1 VAIQAPTLGRLP
13 PVDSL
18 FSDGFGYGNRDARYG
33 GSMKSKLTVSLFLIA
48 FVISGF
54 ARPLIA
60 AETRISIGVTETM
73 ETFNPYGDSVSL
85 MYSVWCMVLGCLG
98 TYDFDKG
105 QHVGLLVEKWEVKD
119 PRNWLFYLR
128 KDNRFHDGSP
138 VTAEDVVHSLKRT
151 RSDPFTKQFQ
161 NVSAVAGEAVVDKY
175 TVRITTKEPTAP
187 LLEYLFDRIIVTS
200 KAIYDKYGPE
210 VADRQHPVG
219 AGPFK
224 FRELIPG
231 QRLVIGKDKSHPM
244 WKQYPQAPD
253 EIVFRLMREPEQRV
267 TALLNN
273 EIQIAQFVPPHMRER
288 VERSANHKIVKFHTA
303 EIMFLAMMPK
313 VKPWDNK
320 FVRQAVAYAID
331 RDTII
336 KTLLRGEAS
345 RLDGPIG
352 EGQYGYDPN
361 LQPKYT
367 YNPEKARSLLK
378 QAGYPNGVDVELSTP
393 VGRYTLDKQITEAM
407 VPMLN
412 AAGIRTKLLTPEWAT
427 LWANVQVGKVP
438 FYYMGRGGVVDPSAA
453 LSQYFETGA
462 SPRVGFSNPKL
473 DELLSAERQAFDPVK
488 RKKLLSQA
496 MSLIT
501 EEAPAHFLWRHQLL
515 FAMAKNVDYRPL
527 PSERI
532 YGWNMKVR

>member
-1 VAIQAPTLGRLP
+1 MKRKITAV
-13 PVDSL
+13 L
-18 FSDGFGYGNRDARYG
+18 FCLSVTA
-33 GSMKSKLTVSLFLIA
+33 
-48 FVISGF
+48 VISH
-54 ARPLIA
+54 RPLGA

-73 ETFNPYGDSVSL
+73 DTFNPYADSVSL
-85 MYSVWCMVLGCLG
+85 MYSVWCQVLGCLG

-105 QHVGLLVEKWEVKD
+105 QHVGLVIERWEVKD
-119 PRNWLFYLR
+119 PHNWLFHVR
-128 KDNRFHDGSP
+128 KGLKFHNGTP
-138 VTAEDVVHSLKRT
+138 VTAHDIVHSMGRT
-151 RSDPFTKQFQ
+151 RKDPYSKQTQ
-161 NVSAVAGEAVVDKY
+161 NISAVASEKALNDY
-175 TVRITTKEPTAP
+175 TVQVTTKIPTAP
-187 LLEYLFDRIIVTS
+187 LLEYLFDRIIITS
-200 KAIYDKYGPE
+200 KALYDKHGPE
-210 VADRQHPVG
+210 VADRQHPFG
-219 AGPFK
+219 AGPYK

-273 EIQIAQFVPPHMRER
+273 EIQIAQFVPPHLRER
-288 VERSANHKIVKFHTA
+288 VERSEKHKIVKFHAA

-320 FVRQAVAYAID
+320 LVRQAVGYAID
-331 RDTII
+331 RETIM

-361 LQPKYT
+361 LQPRYN
-367 YNPEKARSLLK
+367 YNPEKARELLK
-378 QAGYPNGVDVELSTP
+378 QAGYPNGVDVELQTP
-393 VGRYTLDKQITEAM
+393 VGRYTLDKQITEAI
-407 VPMLN
+407 VPMLT
-412 AAGIRTKLLTPEWAT
+412 AAGIRTKLLTPDWAT

-438 FYYMGRGGVVDPSAA
+438 FYYMGRGSVVDPSSA

-462 SPRVGFSNPKL
+462 SPRIGFSNAKV
-473 DELLSAERQAFDPVK
+473 DELLKAERQNFDPAK
-488 RKKLLSQA
+488 RKKILAEA
-496 MSLIT
+496 MSVIT
-501 EEAPAHFLWRHQLL
+501 EEAPAQFLWRHQLL
-515 FAMAKNVDYRPL
+515 FGMAKNLDYRPL

>member
-1 VAIQAPTLGRLP
+1 MKQLMVILLLLVLSASAALRPA
-13 PVDSL
+13 DS
-18 FSDGFGYGNRDARYG
+18 
-33 GSMKSKLTVSLFLIA
+33 
-48 FVISGF
+48 
-54 ARPLIA
+54 

-73 ETFNPYGDSVSL
+73 DTFNPYADSVSL
-85 MYSVWCMVLGCLG
+85 MYSVWCQVLGCLG

-105 QHVGLLVEKWEVKD
+105 QHVGLVLESWEVKD
-119 PRNWLFYLR
+119 PNNWLFHVR
-128 KDNRFHDGSP
+128 KGLKFHNGTP
-138 VTAEDVVHSLKRT
+138 VTARDIVHSMGRT
-151 RSDPFTKQFQ
+151 RSDPQSKQTQ
-161 NVSAVAGEAVVDKY
+161 NISAVASEKALNDY
-175 TVRITTKEPTAP
+175 TVQVTTKIPTAP
-187 LLEYLFDRIIVTS
+187 LLDYLFDRIIITS
-200 KAIYDKYGPE
+200 KDLYDKYGAE
-210 VADRQHPVG
+210 VADKQYPFG
-219 AGPFK
+219 AGPYK

-253 EIVFRLMREPEQRV
+253 EIVFRIMREPEQRV

-273 EIQIAQFVPPHMRER
+273 EIQIAQFVPPHLRER

-303 EIMFLAMMPK
+303 ELMFLAMMPK

-320 FVRQAVAYAID
+320 LVRQAVAYAID
-331 RDTII
+331 RDMII

-352 EGQYGYDPN
+352 EGQYGYDPK

-367 YNPEKARSLLK
+367 YNPEKAKELLK
-378 QAGYPNGVDVELSTP
+378 QAGYPNGVDVELQTP
-393 VGRYTLDKQITEAM
+393 VGRYTLDKQVSEAM
-407 VPMLN
+407 IPMLN
-412 AAGIRTKLLTPEWAT
+412 AAGFRAKLATPDWAT

-453 LSQYFETGA
+453 LSQYFETGG
-462 SPRVGFSNPKL
+462 SPRIGYSNPKV
-473 DELLSAERQAFDPVK
+473 DELLKQERQTFDPAK
-488 RKKLLSQA
+488 RKKALAEA

-515 FAMAKNVDYRPL
+515 FGMAKNVDYRPL

-532 YGWNMKVR
+532 FGWNMKVR

>member
-1 VAIQAPTLGRLP
+1 
-13 PVDSL
+13 
-18 FSDGFGYGNRDARYG
+18 
-33 GSMKSKLTVSLFLIA
+33 MKRGAIA
-48 FVISGF
+48 FVFLAVF
-54 ARPLIA
+54 AIAAPIRPLPA

-73 ETFNPYGDSVSL
+73 DTFNPYADSVSL
-85 MYSVWCMVLGCLG
+85 MYSVWCQVLGCLG

-105 QHVGLLVEKWEVKD
+105 QHVGLVVERWEVKD
-119 PRNWLFYLR
+119 PNNWIFHVR
-128 KDNRFHDGSP
+128 KGLKFHNGMP
-138 VTAEDVVHSLKRT
+138 VTARDIVHSMGRT
-151 RSDPFTKQFQ
+151 RSDPQSKQRQ
-161 NVSAVAGEAVVDKY
+161 NIAAVASEKALNDY
-175 TVRITTKEPTAP
+175 TVQVTTKIPTAP
-187 LLEYLFDRIIVTS
+187 LLDYLFDRIIVTS
-200 KAIYDKYGPE
+200 KDLYDKYGAD
-210 VADRQHPVG
+210 VADRQHPFG
-219 AGPFK
+219 AGPYK

-253 EIVFRLMREPEQRV
+253 EIVFRIMREPEQRV

-273 EIQIAQFVPPHMRER
+273 EIQIAQFVPPHLRER

-303 EIMFLAMMPK
+303 EIMFLGMMPK
-313 VKPWDNK
+313 VKPWDSK
-320 FVRQAVAYAID
+320 LVRQAVAYAID

-336 KTLLRGEAS
+336 KTLLRGEAA

-367 YNPEKARSLLK
+367 YNPEKARELLK

-393 VGRYTLDKQITEAM
+393 VGRYTLDKQISEAI

-412 AAGIRTKLLTPEWAT
+412 AAGFRAKLLTPEWAT
-427 LWANVQVGKVP
+427 LWANVQLGKVP

-453 LSQYFETGA
+453 LAQYFETGG
-462 SPRVGFSNPKL
+462 SPRIGYSNPKV
-473 DELLSAERQAFDPVK
+473 DELLKAERQAFDPAK
-488 RKKLLSQA
+488 RKKLLAQA

-501 EEAPAHFLWRHQLL
+501 DEAPAHFLWRHQLL
-515 FAMAKNVDYRPL
+515 FGMAKNVDYRPL

-532 YGWNMKVR
+532 FGWNMKIR

>member
-1 VAIQAPTLGRLP
+1 MKRSLIVMLVLTLLTWTGAPR
-13 PVDSL
+13 PV
-18 FSDGFGYGNRDARYG
+18 
-33 GSMKSKLTVSLFLIA
+33 M
-48 FVISGF
+48 
-54 ARPLIA
+54 A

-73 ETFNPYGDSVSL
+73 ETFNPYADSVSL

-105 QHVGLLVEKWEVKD
+105 QHVGLLVDKWEVKD
-119 PRNWLFYLR
+119 PKTWLFHLR
-128 KDNRFHDGSP
+128 KDVKFHNGMP
-138 VTAEDVVHSLKRT
+138 LTADDVVHSIRRT
-151 RSDPFTKQFQ
+151 RSDPYTKQFQ
-161 NVSAVAGEAVVDKY
+161 NVSAVAGEAAVDKY
-175 TVRITTKEPTAP
+175 TVRITTKAPTAP
-187 LLEYLFDRIIVTS
+187 LLEYLFDRIIITS
-200 KAIYDKYGPE
+200 KSVYDKYGADA
-210 VADRQHPVG
+210 ADRQPIG
-219 AGPFK
+219 AGPYK

-253 EIVFRLMREPEQRV
+253 EIVFRLMREPEQRI

-273 EIQIAQFVPPHMRER
+273 EIQIAQFVPPHLRER
-288 VERSANHKIVKFHTA
+288 VERSPNHKIVKFHTA

-320 FVRQAVAYAID
+320 LVRQAVGYAID

-336 KTLLRGEAS
+336 KTILRGEAS

-352 EGQYGYDPN
+352 EGQYAYDPN
-361 LQPKYT
+361 LQPRYA
-367 YNPEKARSLLK
+367 YNPEKAKELLK

-393 VGRYTLDKQITEAM
+393 VGRYTLDKQISEAM
-407 VPMLN
+407 VPMLT
-412 AAGIRTKLLTPEWAT
+412 AVGIRTKLLTPEWPT

-453 LSQYFETGA
+453 LAQYFETGA
-462 SPRVGFSNPKL
+462 SPRIGYSNKKL
-473 DELLSAERQAFDPVK
+473 DALLAAERQAFDPAK
-488 RKKLLSQA
+488 RKKLLGEA

-501 EEAPAHFLWRHQLL
+501 EEAPAQFMWRHQLL
-515 FAMAKNVDYRPL
+515 FGLAKNVDYRPL

-532 YGWNMKVR
+532 YGWNMKIR

>member
-1 VAIQAPTLGRLP
+1 MKRKIQIAHSVGALVVLLFVLSGVAHP
-13 PVDSL
+13 
-18 FSDGFGYGNRDARYG
+18 
-33 GSMKSKLTVSLFLIA
+33 
-48 FVISGF
+48 
-54 ARPLIA
+54 
-60 AETRISIGVTETM
+60 AERRISVGVTETM

-85 MYSVWCMVLGCLG
+85 MYSIWCQVLGCLG

-119 PRNWLFYLR
+119 PKTWFFYLR

-138 VTAEDVVHSLKRT
+138 VTAEDVVHSIRRT
-151 RSDPFTKQFQ
+151 RSDPYTKQFQ
-161 NVSAVAGEAVVDKY
+161 NVSAVVGEAAVDKY
-175 TVRITTKEPTAP
+175 IVRVNTKEPTAP
-187 LLEYLFDRIIVTS
+187 LLDYLFDRVIVTS
-200 KAIYDKYGPE
+200 KAIHDKYGPE
-210 VADRQHPVG
+210 VADKQYPVG
-219 AGPFK
+219 AGPYK

-231 QRLVIGKDKSHPM
+231 QRLVIGKDKKHPM

-273 EIQIAQFVPPHMRER
+273 EIQIAQFVPPHLRER

-313 VKPWDNK
+313 VKPWDNRL
-320 FVRQAVAYAID
+320 VRQAVGYAID

-361 LQPKYT
+361 LQPRYT
-367 YNPEKARSLLK
+367 YNPEKARELLK

-393 VGRYTLDKQITEAM
+393 VGRYTLDKQITEAI
-407 VPMLN
+407 VPMLS
-412 AAGIRTKLLTPEWAT
+412 AVGLRTKLLTPEWAT

-453 LSQYFETGA
+453 LAQYFETGA
-462 SPRVGFSNPKL
+462 SPRIGYSNPKL
-473 DELLSAERQAFDPVK
+473 DELLAAERQAFDSAK
-488 RKKLLSQA
+488 RKKLLAQA

-501 EEAPAHFLWRHQLL
+501 EEAPAQFMWRHQLL
-515 FAMAKNVDYRPL
+515 FGLAKNVDYRPL

-532 YGWNMKVR
+532 YGWNMKIR

>member
-1 VAIQAPTLGRLP
+1 MKAKNRGGCLILVFILFVLSTGNHRL
-13 PVDSL
+13 S
-18 FSDGFGYGNRDARYG
+18 
-33 GSMKSKLTVSLFLIA
+33 
-48 FVISGF
+48 
-54 ARPLIA
+54 A

-85 MYSVWCMVLGCLG
+85 MYSIWCQVLGCLG
-98 TYDFDKG
+98 TYDFDKN
-105 QHVGLLVEKWEVKD
+105 QPVGLLVERWEVKD
-119 PRNWLFYLR
+119 PKTWLFHLR
-128 KDNRFHDGSP
+128 RDIKFHNGMP
-138 VTAEDVVHSLKRT
+138 LTADDVVHSIRRIRT
-151 RSDPFTKQFQ
+151 DPLSKQRQ
-161 NVSAVAGEAVVDKY
+161 NISAIASESAVDKY
-175 TVRITTKEPTAP
+175 TVRIITKAPTAP
-187 LLEYLFDRIIVTS
+187 LLDYLFDRVMITS
-200 KAIYDKYGPE
+200 KAIYDKYGPD
-210 VADRQHPVG
+210 VADRQYPIG
-219 AGPFK
+219 AGPYK

-231 QRLVIGKDKSHPM
+231 QRLVIGKDPTHPM
-244 WKQYPQAPD
+244 WKQYKQAPD
-253 EIVFRLMREPEQRV
+253 EIVFRIMREPEQRV

-273 EIQIAQFVPPHMRER
+273 EIQIAQFVPPHLRER
-288 VERSANHKIVKFHTA
+288 VEQSPRHKIVKFHTA

-313 VKPWDNK
+313 FKPWDNK
-320 FVRQAVAYAID
+320 LVRQAIAYAID

-367 YNPEKARSLLK
+367 YNPEKARELLR

-393 VGRYTLDKQITEAM
+393 VGRYTLDKQVTEAM
-407 VPMLN
+407 VPMLT
-412 AAGIRTKLLTPEWAT
+412 AVGIRTKLVTPEWAT

-453 LSQYFETGA
+453 LSQYFETGG
-462 SPRVGFSNPKL
+462 SPRIGYSNPKL
-473 DELLSAERQAFDPVK
+473 DELLSAERQAFDPSK
-488 RKKLLSQA
+488 RKKLLGQA

-515 FAMAKNVDYRPL
+515 FGMAKNIDYRPL

-532 YGWNMKVR
+532 YGWNIKVR

>member
-1 VAIQAPTLGRLP
+1 
-13 PVDSL
+13 
-18 FSDGFGYGNRDARYG
+18 
-33 GSMKSKLTVSLFLIA
+33 MKRRVIGIWLLLTVSVWFL
-48 FVISGF
+48 G
-54 ARPLIA
+54 ARPYARA

-105 QHVGLLVEKWEVKD
+105 QHVGLLVESWEVKD
-119 PRNWLFYLR
+119 PKTWLFHLR
-128 KDNRFHDGSP
+128 KSNRFHDGSP

-187 LLEYLFDRIIVTS
+187 LLDYLFDRVIVTS

-210 VADRQHPVG
+210 VADRQYPVG
-219 AGPFK
+219 AGPYR

-273 EIQIAQFVPPHMRER
+273 EIQIAQFVPPHLRER
-288 VERSANHKIVKFHTA
+288 VERSPNHKIVKFHSA

-320 FVRQAVAYAID
+320 LVRQAVGYAID

-367 YNPEKARSLLK
+367 YNPEKARELLK

-393 VGRYTLDKQITEAM
+393 VGRYTLDKQVTEAM
-407 VPMLN
+407 VPMLS
-412 AAGIRTKLLTPEWAT
+412 AVGIRTKLLTPEWAT

-462 SPRVGFSNPKL
+462 SPRIGYSNPKL
-473 DELLSAERQAFDPVK
+473 DEMLAAERQAFDPAK

-501 EEAPAHFLWRHQLL
+501 DEAPAQFMWRHQLL
-515 FAMAKNVDYRPL
+515 FGMAKNIDYRPL

-532 YGWNMKVR
+532 FGWNMKVR

>member
-1 VAIQAPTLGRLP
+1 
-13 PVDSL
+13 
-18 FSDGFGYGNRDARYG
+18 
-33 GSMKSKLTVSLFLIA
+33 
-48 FVISGF
+48 
-54 ARPLIA
+54 
-60 AETRISIGVTETM
+60 M
-73 ETFNPYGDSVSL
+73 ETFNPYGDSVAL
-85 MYSVWCMVLGCLG
+85 MYSVWCQVLGCLG

-105 QHVGLLVEKWEVKD
+105 QQVGLLVESWEVKD
-119 PRNWLFYLR
+119 PKTWLFHLR
-128 KDNRFHDGSP
+128 KNNRFHDGSP

-151 RSDPFTKQFQ
+151 RDDPFTKQRQ
-161 NVSAVAGEAVVDKY
+161 NISPVASEAAVDKY

-187 LLEYLFDRIIVTS
+187 LLDYLFDRVIVTS
-200 KAIYDKYGPE
+200 KAIYDKYGAD
-210 VADRQHPVG
+210 VADRQYPIG
-219 AGPFK
+219 AGPYK

-253 EIVFRLMREPEQRV
+253 EIVFRIMREPEQRV

-273 EIQIAQFVPPHMRER
+273 EIQIAQFVPPHLRER
-288 VERSANHKIVKFHTA
+288 VEQSPRHKIVKFHSA

-320 FVRQAVAYAID
+320 FLRQAVGYAID

-361 LQPKYT
+361 LQPKYP
-367 YNPEKARSLLK
+367 YNPEKARELVK
-378 QAGYPNGVDVELSTP
+378 QAGFPNGVDVELSTP
-393 VGRYTLDKQITEAM
+393 VGRYTLDKQISEAM
-407 VPMLN
+407 VPMLT
-412 AAGIRTKLLTPEWAT
+412 AVGIRAKLQTPEWAT

-453 LSQYFETGA
+453 LSQYFETGG
-462 SPRVGFSNPKL
+462 SPRIGYSNPKL
-473 DELLSAERQAFDPVK
+473 DELLSAERQAFDPAK

-501 EEAPAHFLWRHQLL
+501 DEAPAQFHVAPSVAVRHGEEYRLPAAAERAYLWLEYESAVAKTHWSGGVMDSRVSPVLHHFH
-515 FAMAKNVDYRPL
+515 VCSRPL
-527 PSERI
+527 RVDAPIAFQYESDYNRRCFPRHCHW
-532 YGWNMKVR
+532 GN

>member
-1 VAIQAPTLGRLP
+1 MKP
-13 PVDSL
+13 
-18 FSDGFGYGNRDARYG
+18 GNRG
-33 GSMKSKLTVSLFLIA
+33 GSLILVLILFVL
-48 FVISGF
+48 STGNY
-54 ARPLIA
+54 RLSA

-85 MYSVWCMVLGCLG
+85 MYSIWCQVLGCLG

-119 PRNWLFYLR
+119 PKTWLFHLR
-128 KDNRFHDGSP
+128 KNNRFHDGSP
-138 VTAEDVVHSLKRT
+138 VTAEDVVHSIKRT

-175 TVRITTKEPTAP
+175 TVRINTKEPTAP
-187 LLEYLFDRIIVTS
+187 LLDYLFDRVIVTS
-200 KAIYDKYGPE
+200 KKIYDKYGAE
-210 VADRQHPVG
+210 IADKQHPIG
-219 AGPFK
+219 AGPYK

-288 VERSANHKIVKFHTA
+288 VEKSANHKIVKFHTA

-320 FVRQAVAYAID
+320 LVRQAVGYAID

-352 EGQYGYDPN
+352 EGQYGFDPN

-367 YNPEKARSLLK
+367 YNPEKARELLR
-378 QAGYPNGVDVELSTP
+378 QAGYPNGVDVE
-393 VGRYTLDKQITEAM
+393 
-407 VPMLN
+407 
-412 AAGIRTKLLTPEWAT
+412 
-427 LWANVQVGKVP
+427 
-438 FYYMGRGGVVDPSAA
+438 
-453 LSQYFETGA
+453 
-462 SPRVGFSNPKL
+462 
-473 DELLSAERQAFDPVK
+473 
-488 RKKLLSQA
+488 
-496 MSLIT
+496 
-501 EEAPAHFLWRHQLL
+501 
-515 FAMAKNVDYRPL
+515 
-527 PSERI
+527 
-532 YGWNMKVR
+532 

>member
-1 VAIQAPTLGRLP
+1 MTGKERAMIFVAI
-13 PVDSL
+13 
-18 FSDGFGYGNRDARYG
+18 
-33 GSMKSKLTVSLFLIA
+33 LTV
-48 FVISGF
+48 VILANNFS
-54 ARPLIA
+54 RPRA

-85 MYSVWCMVLGCLG
+85 MYSVWCQVLGCLG

-105 QHVGLLVEKWEVKD
+105 QHVGLLVERWEIKD
-119 PRNWLFYLR
+119 PKNWIFHLR
-128 KDNRFHDGSP
+128 KNNRFHDGSP
-138 VTAEDVVHSLKRT
+138 VTAEDVVHSMHRT
-151 RSDPFTKQFQ
+151 RNDPLSKQRQ
-161 NVSAVAGEAVVDKY
+161 NISAVAGEAVVDKY

-187 LLEYLFDRIIVTS
+187 LLDYLFDRVIITS
-200 KAIYDKYGPE
+200 KAVYDKYGPD
-210 VADRQHPVG
+210 VADRQYPVG
-219 AGPFK
+219 AGPYK

-231 QRLVIGKDKSHPM
+231 QRLVIGKDPTHPM
-244 WKQYPQAPD
+244 MKQYPLAPD
-253 EIVFRLMREPEQRV
+253 EVVFRIMREPEQRV

-273 EIQIAQFVPPHMRER
+273 EIQIAQFVPPHLRER
-288 VERSANHKIVKFHTA
+288 VEKSPNLKINSFHTA

-320 FVRQAVAYAID
+320 LVRQAVAYAID

-336 KTLLRGEAS
+336 RTLLRGEAS

-352 EGQYGYDPN
+352 MGQYGYDPN
-361 LQPKYT
+361 LQPKYS
-367 YNPEKARSLLK
+367 YNPEKARELVK
-378 QAGYPNGVDVELSTP
+378 QAGYSNGVDVELSTP

-412 AAGIRTKLLTPEWAT
+412 AVGIRTKLVTPEWAT

-462 SPRVGFSNPKL
+462 SPRIGYSNPKV
-473 DELLSAERQAFDPVK
+473 DELLAAERQAFNPEK

-501 EEAPAHFLWRHQLL
+501 DEAPAHFLWRHQLL
-515 FAMAKNVDYRPL
+515 FGMAKNIDYRPL

-532 YGWNMKVR
+532 YAWNMKVNK

>member
-1 VAIQAPTLGRLP
+1 MRRLIIVVLAGALISASPARSNRALG
-13 PVDSL
+13 
-18 FSDGFGYGNRDARYG
+18 
-33 GSMKSKLTVSLFLIA
+33 
-48 FVISGF
+48 
-54 ARPLIA
+54 

-73 ETFNPYGDSVSL
+73 DTFNPYADSVSL
-85 MYSVWCMVLGCLG
+85 MYSVWCQVLGCLG

-105 QHVGLLVEKWEVKD
+105 QHVGLVIERWEVKD
-119 PRNWLFYLR
+119 PNNWIFHVR
-128 KDNRFHDGSP
+128 KGLKFHNGMP
-138 VTAEDVVHSLKRT
+138 VTAHDIVHSLGRT
-151 RSDPFTKQFQ
+151 RSDPQSKQRQ
-161 NVSAVAGEAVVDKY
+161 NVAAVAGEKALNDY
-175 TVRITTKEPTAP
+175 TVQVTTKIPTAP
-187 LLEYLFDRIIVTS
+187 LLDYLFDRVIVTS
-200 KAIYDKYGPE
+200 KQLYDKYGPE
-210 VADRQHPVG
+210 VADRQYPFG
-219 AGPFK
+219 AGPYK

-244 WKQYPQAPD
+244 WKQYPLAPD
-253 EIVFRLMREPEQRV
+253 EIVFRIMREPEQRV

-273 EIQIAQFVPPHMRER
+273 EIQIAQFVPPHLRER
-288 VERSANHKIVKFHTA
+288 VEQSPRHKIVKFHTA

-320 FVRQAVAYAID
+320 LVRQAVAYAID
-331 RDTII
+331 RDLLI

-367 YNPEKARSLLK
+367 YNPEKARELLK

-393 VGRYTLDKQITEAM
+393 VGRYTLDKQLTEAM
-407 VPMLN
+407 VPMLT
-412 AAGIRTKLLTPEWAT
+412 AVGIRAKLLTPEWAT
-427 LWANVQVGKVP
+427 LWANVQLGKVP

-453 LSQYFETGA
+453 LAQYFETGG
-462 SPRVGFSNPKL
+462 SPRIGYSNPKL
-473 DELLSAERQAFDPVK
+473 DELLAAERQAFDPVK

-496 MSLIT
+496 MSVIT
-501 EEAPAHFLWRHQLL
+501 DEAPAHFLWRHQLL
-515 FAMAKNVDYRPL
+515 FGMAKNVDYRPL

>member
-1 VAIQAPTLGRLP
+1 MKRSILAFLLVSLSVAAQ
-13 PVDSL
+13 V
-18 FSDGFGYGNRDARYG
+18 RYG
-33 GSMKSKLTVSLFLIA
+33 
-48 FVISGF
+48 
-54 ARPLIA
+54 RA

-73 ETFNPYGDSVSL
+73 DTFNPYADSVSL
-85 MYSVWCMVLGCLG
+85 MYSVWCQVLGCLG

-105 QHVGLLVEKWEVKD
+105 QHVGLILESWEVKD
-119 PRNWLFYLR
+119 PNNWLFHVR
-128 KDNRFHDGSP
+128 KGLKFHNGTP
-138 VTAEDVVHSLKRT
+138 VTARDIVHSMGRT
-151 RSDPFTKQFQ
+151 RSDPQSKQTQ
-161 NVSAVAGEAVVDKY
+161 NISAVASEKALNDY
-175 TVRITTKEPTAP
+175 TVQVTTKIPTAP
-187 LLEYLFDRIIVTS
+187 LLDYLFDRIIITS
-200 KAIYDKYGPE
+200 KDLYDKYGAE
-210 VADRQHPVG
+210 IADKQYPFG
-219 AGPFK
+219 AGPYK

-253 EIVFRLMREPEQRV
+253 EIVFRIMREPEQRV

-273 EIQIAQFVPPHMRER
+273 EIQIAQFVPPHLRER
-288 VERSANHKIVKFHTA
+288 VERSPNHKIVKFHTA
-303 EIMFLAMMPK
+303 ELMFLAMMPK

-320 FVRQAVAYAID
+320 LVRQAVAYAID

-352 EGQYGYDPN
+352 EGQYGYDPK

-367 YNPEKARSLLK
+367 YNPEKAKELLK
-378 QAGYPNGVDVELSTP
+378 QAGYPNGVDVELQTP
-393 VGRYTLDKQITEAM
+393 VGRYTLDKQLTEAM
-407 VPMLN
+407 IPMLN
-412 AAGIRTKLLTPEWAT
+412 AAGFRAKLATPDWAS

-453 LSQYFETGA
+453 LSQYFETGG
-462 SPRVGFSNPKL
+462 SPRIGYSNPKV
-473 DELLSAERQAFDPVK
+473 DELLKQERQTFDPAK
-488 RKKLLSQA
+488 RKKALAEA

-515 FAMAKNVDYRPL
+515 FGMAKNIDYRPL

-532 YGWNMKVR
+532 FGWNMKVK